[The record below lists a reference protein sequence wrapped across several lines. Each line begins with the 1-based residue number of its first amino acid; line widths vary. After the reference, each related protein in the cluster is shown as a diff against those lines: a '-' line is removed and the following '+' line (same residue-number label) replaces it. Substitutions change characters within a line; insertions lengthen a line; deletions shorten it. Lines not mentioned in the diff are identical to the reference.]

1 MIPILLEEVA
11 AAAGGKLYGDGK
23 SLVQSVFT
31 DSREAVSG
39 GLFIALPGERT
50 DGHLFVSEMSS
61 LGCHCLVSD
70 KNYVTGN
77 CVLVSDTKKA
87 LYSLAEYYRR
97 EKIPSVKVI
106 AITGSAGKT
115 TVKDMTSLVYG
126 AAFKTASTKGNA
138 NSLVGAPITVLSV
151 GGGETHAVLE
161 LGMSCRGEIK
171 SLSLL
176 VKPFLSVITLM
187 GSSHL
192 MALGSKEEIRK
203 EKLDILSGQDGGYV
217 ILDGDSEYEFS
228 LKGKLNQKT
237 IYCGLTNK
245 ESDFF
250 ANNIQYSPGKTTFTA
265 NRRGGSNQN
274 QITIFTEGE
283 HNVKN
288 ALYAFA
294 AGVMGGVEP
303 NDAAGALGLFTTQGD
318 RLRIY
323 RPGYKRKVTVIADCY
338 NASPESMKAALK
350 VLSTK
355 TGRKIAVLGDMLELG
370 EDEVDFHTENARI
383 ARETADILIFVGDF
397 AKTCRD
403 FLPKDPNIF
412 AFGFSEKHRAAKLLC
427 DIINDGDIV
436 LFKGSRRIGL
446 DEIIKEAGL

>member
-1 MIPILLEEVA
+1 
-11 AAAGGKLYGDGK
+11 
-23 SLVQSVFT
+23 
-31 DSREAVSG
+31 
-39 GLFIALPGERT
+39 
-50 DGHLFVSEMSS
+50 
-61 LGCHCLVSD
+61 
-70 KNYVTGN
+70 
-77 CVLVSDTKKA
+77 
-87 LYSLAEYYRR
+87 
-97 EKIPSVKVI
+97 
-106 AITGSAGKT
+106 
-115 TVKDMTSLVYG
+115 
-126 AAFKTASTKGNA
+126 
-138 NSLVGAPITVLSV
+138 
-151 GGGETHAVLE
+151 
-161 LGMSCRGEIK
+161 
-171 SLSLL
+171 
-176 VKPFLSVITLM
+176 
-187 GSSHL
+187 
-192 MALGSKEEIRK
+192 
-203 EKLDILSGQDGGYV
+203 
-217 ILDGDSEYEFS
+217 
-228 LKGKLNQKT
+228 
-237 IYCGLTNK
+237 
-245 ESDFF
+245 
-250 ANNIQYSPGKTTFTA
+250 
-265 NRRGGSNQN
+265 
-274 QITIFTEGE
+274 
-283 HNVKN
+283 
-288 ALYAFA
+288 
-294 AGVMGGVEP
+294 MGGVEP